1 MNLNQIN
8 HILFIYLLILK
19 SFFKDIMDP
28 MILQPASLDLA
39 TLKKKEQELGFFI
52 LPRNHAIHQ
61 IVDIKHGSPAHGS
74 SKIEEGDEIVQ
85 VIKFLS

>member
-1 MNLNQIN
+1 
-8 HILFIYLLILK
+8 
-19 SFFKDIMDP
+19 MDP

-52 LPRNHAIHQ
+52 LASNHAIHQ

-85 VIKFLS
+85 VNLKHFINKMINFEMRDKEYLLIL